1 MEWESDGET
10 DRTAGEAEPHSH
22 SVGEKPMVMNVNTMS
37 RDQLVALEGMTSEI
51 ADAIV
56 QRRAA

>member
-1 MEWESDGET
+1 
-10 DRTAGEAEPHSH
+10 
-22 SVGEKPMVMNVNTMS
+22 MVMNVNTMS